1 MTTNILLIIVVFFT
15 GFGWGSVAMLT
26 NYSHQMKSLLDLQH
40 DILVH
45 MQKILSSNEKTST
58 KISMYADVTHMSFN
72 EVISETQKVTKGLK
86 ILVDAVTEEMNN
98 GKQEAE

>member
-45 MQKILSSNEKTST
+45 MQKILSSNEKTSE
-58 KISMYADVTHMSFN
+58 KVKAYAELNNLSFDA
-72 EVISETQKVTKGLK
+72 VISENKKVTKGLK
-86 ILVDAVTEEMNN
+86 VLVDAVTEEMNN

>member
-1 MTTNILLIIVVFFT
+1 MTTNILLIIAVFYM
-15 GFGWGSVAMLT
+15 GFAWGSTMASMS
-26 NYSHQMKSLLDLQH
+26 YRQQMKSLLDLQH

-58 KISMYADVTHMSFN
+58 KISMYADVTHMSFDA
-72 EVISETQKVTKGLK
+72 VISETQKVTKGLK

>member
-1 MTTNILLIIVVFFT
+1 MTTNIYLIIVVFFT

-58 KISMYADVTHMSFN
+58 KISMYADVTHASFN
-72 EVISETQKVTKGLK
+72 AVISENKKVTKGLK
-86 ILVDAVTEEMNN
+86 VLVDAVTEEMNN